1 MYYRK
6 PHYYDKFSC
15 TAEQCPDTC
24 CADWQIVIDEN
35 SLEKYSNVSGDF
47 GIRLLNSINWREGIF
62 EQYEKRC
69 SFLNAENLCDIYK
82 ELGADALC
90 DTCRL
95 YPRHI
100 EEFEN
105 LREFSLSLS
114 CPVAAKMILQCQE
127 PVRFLEEEDEKEECE
142 EDFEDFDFLLF
153 DCLLEVREKLFS
165 IVQNRTIPI
174 EKRMYCVLKIAKN
187 LQTALDEGELFER
200 DFMAEI
206 ELCLQE
212 KAEDFSG
219 NLYEIVQAFR
229 KDLLRLEVLREE
241 WKTNLKAADNLFQK
255 GETWYVEKRDRYKAE
270 IKNTIGQEQWDIY
283 KEQLLMFF
291 LYTYFCGAVYDDM
304 IYSKG
309 VLSVISVFWIEE
321 ITFWSWAADE
331 GQIEEK
337 NLLETA
343 YRYARE
349 IEHSDEN
356 LNLLEE
362 IFDLDKHY
370 KPETLRCIF
379 VRERKQHE

>member
-24 CADWQIVIDEN
+24 CAGWQIVIDEN

-187 LQTALDEGELFER
+187 LQTALDEGELLK
-200 DFMAEI
+200 EI
-206 ELCLQE
+206 L
-212 KAEDFSG
+212 
-219 NLYEIVQAFR
+219 
-229 KDLLRLEVLREE
+229 
-241 WKTNLKAADNLFQK
+241 WQK
-255 GETWYVEKRDRYKAE
+255 
-270 IKNTIGQEQWDIY
+270 
-283 KEQLLMFF
+283 
-291 LYTYFCGAVYDDM
+291 
-304 IYSKG
+304 
-309 VLSVISVFWIEE
+309 LSC
-321 ITFWSWAADE
+321 
-331 GQIEEK
+331 
-337 NLLETA
+337 A
-343 YRYARE
+343 YRKKQK
-349 IEHSDEN
+349 
-356 LNLLEE
+356 
-362 IFDLDKHY
+362 IFQV
-370 KPETLRCIF
+370 IF
-379 VRERKQHE
+379 MKLCRRSEKIC